1 LTSLILYSLPKQL
14 KLLVEIIK
22 QFELS
27 KQYLESLQVAIE
39 AENFEFIRESFDGV
53 NMADVAALLE
63 ELSFDESLYVI
74 RSIETQQSADILIE
88 LEDDTLAKVLK
99 EMQAS
104 EMATY
109 IEMMDSDDGADI
121 LNLFSERDR
130 EDIISYFQDKVKSDQ
145 ILELLRY
152 DEDTAG
158 GIMAKEYIRANKNWN
173 VVQTINEIRRQAEN
187 VDKIFSIY
195 VVNNRQILLGRVSLK
210 KIVLAVEGTKIE
222 DIYEDEVISVPTYM
236 DQEEVAEIMRK
247 YDLESVPVV
256 NSKNKLVG
264 RITVDDILDIIMEEA
279 EEDIQAMT
287 GISDTVDEYDSVF
300 KLSKARL
307 PWLLIGIVGGLLGA
321 GFIGFFEEGL
331 SKVTALAF
339 FIPLITATGGN
350 VGIQSSSLVVQSL
363 ANKSIFDDSLSRRF
377 IKVFLVAILN
387 GIILATFVFGAVVFF
402 YRSDVAFALVVSIA
416 LFSVVLLAS
425 FMGTITPIVLDK
437 IGINPALASG
447 PFITTANDLLGLAV
461 YFLVAMSLLNI

>member
-1 LTSLILYSLPKQL
+1 M
-14 KLLVEIIK
+14 EIIK

-27 KQYLESLQVAIE
+27 KGYLESLQTAIE
-39 AENFEFIRESFDGV
+39 AADFEFIRESFDGV

-74 RSIETQQSADILIE
+74 RSIEPQQSADILIE
-88 LEDDTLAKVLK
+88 LEDDTLARVLR
-99 EMQAS
+99 EMEAS

-121 LNLFSERDR
+121 LNLFAERER
-130 EDIISYFQDKVKSDQ
+130 EDIISYFQDKIKSDQ

-195 VVNNRQILLGRVSLK
+195 VVNNRQQLMGRVSLK
-210 KIVLAVEGTKIE
+210 RIVLAAEGTKIE
-222 DIYEDEVISVPTYM
+222 DIFEDEVISVPTYM

-264 RITVDDILDIIMEEA
+264 RITVDDILDVIMEEA

-307 PWLLIGIVGGLLGA
+307 PWLLIGIIGGLLGA

-363 ANKSIFDDSLSRRF
+363 ANKSIFDDSLSKRF
-377 IKVFLVAILN
+377 VKVFLVAILN
-387 GIILATFVFGAVVFF
+387 GIILATFVFGVIVLF
-402 YRSDVAFALVVSIA
+402 YRSEVAFALVVSIA

-425 FMGTITPIVLDK
+425 FMGTITPILLDK
-437 IGINPALASG
+437 VGINPAMASG

>member
-1 LTSLILYSLPKQL
+1 
-14 KLLVEIIK
+14 VEIIK

-27 KQYLESLQVAIE
+27 KEYLESLQIAIE
-39 AENFEFIRESFDGV
+39 AQDIDFIRESFEGV
-53 NMADVAALLE
+53 NVADIASLLE
-63 ELSFDESLYVI
+63 ELSFDEAIYVI
-74 RSIETQQSADILIE
+74 RTIEKQVASDILIE
-88 LEDDTLAKVLK
+88 MEADTLSRVLR
-99 EMQAS
+99 EM
-104 EMATY
+104 EATEISGF
-109 IEMMDSDDGADI
+109 IELMDSDDGADI
-121 LNLFSERDR
+121 LNLFAERER
-130 EDIISYFQDKVKSDQ
+130 EDIISHFEDKVKSDQ

-195 VVNNRQILLGRVSLK
+195 VVNNRQQLMGRVSLK
-210 KIVLAVEGTKIE
+210 RIVLSSEDTKIE

-247 YDLESVPVV
+247 YDLESVPVI

-264 RITVDDILDIIMEEA
+264 RITVDDILDVIMEEA

-377 IKVFLVAILN
+377 LKVFLVAILN
-387 GIILATFVFGAVVFF
+387 GIILASFVFGAVVLL
-402 YRSDVAFALVVSIA
+402 YRTEVAFAMVVSIA

>member
-1 LTSLILYSLPKQL
+1 
-14 KLLVEIIK
+14 VEIIK

-39 AENFEFIRESFDGV
+39 AEDFEFIRESFDGV

-63 ELSFDESLYVI
+63 ELTFDESLYVI

-121 LNLFSERDR
+121 LNLFAERDR

-173 VVQTINEIRRQAEN
+173 VVQTVNEIRRQAEN

-195 VVNNRQILLGRVSLK
+195 VVNNRQQLLGRVSLK

-387 GIILATFVFGAVVFF
+387 GVILATFVFGAVVFF
-402 YRSDVAFALVVSIA
+402 YRSEVAFALVVSIA

>member
-1 LTSLILYSLPKQL
+1 
-14 KLLVEIIK
+14 VEINK

-27 KQYLESLQVAIE
+27 KEYLESLQDAIE
-39 AENFEFIRESFDGV
+39 GEDRVFIQESFDGV
-53 NMADVAALLE
+53 NEADVAALIE
-63 ELSFDESLYVI
+63 ELTFDESLYVLRVI
-74 RSIETQQSADILIE
+74 AIQQAADVLIE
-88 LEDDTLAKVLK
+88 LEDDTLNKILR
-99 EMQAS
+99 EMEAS
-104 EMATY
+104 ELATF

-121 LNLFSERDR
+121 LNLYAERKR
-130 EDIISYFQDKVKSDQ
+130 EDIISYFKDKVKSDQ

-195 VVNNRQILLGRVSLK
+195 VVNNRQQLLGRVSLK
-210 KIVLAVEGTKIE
+210 KIILAVEGTKIE
-222 DIYEDEVISVPTYM
+222 DIYEDEVISVPTFM

-287 GISDTVDEYDSVF
+287 GISDTVDEYDSVI

-307 PWLLIGIVGGLLGA
+307 PWLLIGIMGGLLGA

-331 SKVTALAF
+331 TKVTALAF

-363 ANKSIFDDSLSRRF
+363 ANKSIFDDSLSKRF
-377 IKVFLVAILN
+377 VKVFLVAILN
-387 GIILATFVFGAVVFF
+387 GVILATFVFGVVVLF
-402 YRSDVAFALVVSIA
+402 YRTEVAFALVVSIA

-437 IGINPALASG
+437 VGINPALASG

-461 YFLVAMSLLNI
+461 YFLIAMSLLNI

>member
-1 LTSLILYSLPKQL
+1 MGIEEENIAFIQDSLEGAN
-14 KLLVEIIK
+14 V
-22 QFELS
+22 
-27 KQYLESLQVAIE
+27 
-39 AENFEFIRESFDGV
+39 
-53 NMADVAALLE
+53 ADVAAILD
-63 ELSFDESLYVI
+63 ELSMEESIYVL
-74 RSIETQQSADILIE
+74 RLLDNQFSADILIE
-88 LEDDTLAKVLK
+88 LDEDTLTKVLK
-99 EMQAS
+99 EMENPEIAS
-104 EMATY
+104 L
-109 IEMMDSDDGADI
+109 IECMDSDDGADI
-121 LNLFSERDR
+121 LNLLSLREREEVIGYFTDRQKSE
-130 EDIISYFQDKVKSDQ
+130 Q

-152 DEDTAG
+152 EEDTAG

-195 VVNNRQILLGRVSLK
+195 VVDNKQQLLGRVSLK
-210 KIVLAVEGTKIE
+210 RIVLASEQTKIE

-236 DQEEVAEIMRK
+236 DQEEVAEIMRR
-247 YDLESVPVV
+247 YDLETVPVV
-256 NSKNKLVG
+256 NVKNKLVG
-264 RITVDDILDIIMEEA
+264 RITFDDILDIIREEA

-287 GISDTVDEYDSVF
+287 GISDTVDEYDSVIR
-300 KLSKARL
+300 LTKARL

-363 ANKSIFDDSLSRRF
+363 ASKSAFDDSFSKRFLKVLS
-377 IKVFLVAILN
+377 VAVIN
-387 GIILATFVFGAVVFF
+387 GLILATFVFAVVVLF
-402 YRSDVAFALVVSIA
+402 YQSEVSFALVVSIA
-416 LFSVVLLAS
+416 LFSVVLLSS
-425 FMGTITPIVLDK
+425 FMGTITPILLDK

-461 YFLVAMSLLNI
+461 YFLVAMSLLHI

>member
-1 LTSLILYSLPKQL
+1 M
-14 KLLVEIIK
+14 EIIK

-27 KQYLESLQVAIE
+27 KEYLERLRQAIE
-39 AENFEFIRESFDGV
+39 AEDLTFIHESLDGV
-53 NMADVAALLE
+53 NVADIAALLD
-63 ELSFDESLYVI
+63 ELSMEESIYVL
-74 RSIETQQSADILIE
+74 RVLDAQLAADIIIELEATNQHRVLKELDVPEMANLIE
-88 LEDDTLAKVLK
+88 L
-99 EMQAS
+99 
-104 EMATY
+104 
-109 IEMMDSDDGADI
+109 MDSDDGADI
-121 LNLFSERDR
+121 LNLFLERER
-130 EDIISYFQDKVKSDQ
+130 EDIISHFEDKVKSDQ

-187 VDKIFSIY
+187 VSKIYSIF
-195 VVNNRQILLGRVSLK
+195 VVNNRQQLMGIVSLK
-210 KIVLAVEGTKIE
+210 RIVLASDETKIE
-222 DIYEDEVISVPTYM
+222 DIYEEEVISVPTYM
-236 DQEEVAEIMRK
+236 DQEEVAEVMRK
-247 YDLESVPVV
+247 YDLESLPVV

-264 RITVDDILDIIMEEA
+264 RITVDDILDVIREEA

-287 GISDTVDEYDSVF
+287 GISDTVDEYDSVI

-307 PWLLIGIVGGLLGA
+307 PWLLIGICGGLLGA

-350 VGIQSSSLVVQSL
+350 VGIQTSSIVVQSL
-363 ANKSIFDDSLSRRF
+363 ASKSIFDDSMAKRF
-377 IKVFLVAILN
+377 LKVLLVAVLN
-387 GIILATFVFGAVVFF
+387 GLILATFVFGVVVLF
-402 YRSDVAFALVVSIA
+402 YKTDVSFALVVSIA

-425 FMGTITPIVLDK
+425 FMGTITPIILDK

-447 PFITTANDLLGLAV
+447 LSASRCTF
-461 YFLVAMSLLNI
+461 

>member
-1 LTSLILYSLPKQL
+1 M
-14 KLLVEIIK
+14 EIIK

-27 KQYLESLQVAIE
+27 KEYLESLQQAIE
-39 AENFEFIRESFDGV
+39 AEDLNFIQETLDGV
-53 NMADVAALLE
+53 NVADIAALLD
-63 ELSFDESLYVI
+63 ELSMAESIYVL
-74 RSIETQQSADILIE
+74 RVVDAQLAADIIIELEATTQHRVLKELEVQEMANLIE
-88 LEDDTLAKVLK
+88 L
-99 EMQAS
+99 
-104 EMATY
+104 
-109 IEMMDSDDGADI
+109 MDSDDGADI
-121 LNLFSERDR
+121 LNLFLERER
-130 EDIISYFQDKVKSDQ
+130 EDIISHFQDKVKSDQ

-187 VDKIFSIY
+187 VSKIYSIF
-195 VVNNRQILLGRVSLK
+195 VVNNRQQLMGIVSLK
-210 KIVLAVEGTKIE
+210 KIVLASDETKIE
-222 DIYEDEVISVPTYM
+222 DIYEEEVISVPTYM
-236 DQEEVAEIMRK
+236 DQEEVAEVMRK
-247 YDLESVPVV
+247 YDLESLPVV

-264 RITVDDILDIIMEEA
+264 RITVDDILDVIREEA

-287 GISDTVDEYDSVF
+287 GISDTVDEYDSVI

-307 PWLLIGIVGGLLGA
+307 PWLLIGICGGLVGA

-350 VGIQSSSLVVQSL
+350 VGIQTSSIVVQSL
-363 ANKSIFDDSLSRRF
+363 ASKSIFDDSLAKRF
-377 IKVFLVAILN
+377 LKVLLVAILN
-387 GIILATFVFGAVVFF
+387 GLILATFVFGVVVLF
-402 YRSDVAFALVVSIA
+402 YKTDVSFAMVVSIA

-425 FMGTITPIVLDK
+425 FMGTITPIILDK

-447 PFITTANDLLGLAV
+447 PFITTANDLIGLAV
-461 YFLVAMSLLNI
+461 YFLVAMSLLHI